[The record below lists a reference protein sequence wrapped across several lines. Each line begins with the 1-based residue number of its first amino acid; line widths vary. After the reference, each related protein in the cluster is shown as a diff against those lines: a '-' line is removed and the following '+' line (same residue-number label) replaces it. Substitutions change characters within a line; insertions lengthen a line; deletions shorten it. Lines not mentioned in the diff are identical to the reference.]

1 MWDASRY
8 KCGETKHCY
17 GDEIY
22 HFCCELH
29 CDQFAAEPEYYLSG
43 AHLEAAANAPEGTLF
58 TCPMHPEIITE
69 GPDSCPLCGMALEPM
84 GLPPTNAGPNREL
97 IDFRRRFLLG
107 MVFGLPLLIITM
119 GPMAGLP
126 VKEWLGLRA
135 PIWVELALAT
145 PVVFWCGRPFLQRG
159 TKSVLTWNLNMF
171 TLIALGVSAAYIFS
185 VVATIFPGMFPD
197 GFRQTDGSV
206 GVYFEAATVIILLA
220 LFGQILELRARERTG
235 SALRELLDL
244 SAKTAHLVKNDGS
257 DTKIALEDVKVGDR
271 LRVRPGETIPVDGH
285 ILDGGSTVDESMI
298 TGEAIPVEKGPG
310 DSVTGATLNGTGSI
324 VMEATHVGGDTLLS
338 HIINLVAAAQRS
350 RAPVQNIADRI
361 AGIFVPA
368 VILASII
375 AFASWVYWGPEPRFA
390 YAIVVPISVLV
401 IACPCALGLAT
412 PMSIMTAMGRGAR
425 AGVLVRDA
433 EALQGLATI
442 DTLVIDKTGT
452 LTNGHPMLIGV
463 EPLTSRSKD
472 EILSLA
478 ASVERGSEHPL
489 AAAIVS
495 AAEERGLVTETMSD
509 FKSITGQGVSAQI
522 GQEMVAL
529 GNVAMMRA
537 TGVDCS
543 MSNEQADAYR
553 EAGETVMFLA
563 INGHASA
570 LLRLTDPI
578 KESTLDALK
587 SLRGNGMRIVMA
599 TGDDEITARAVG
611 DRLNIWDIHA
621 TLSPEEKASLVKGL
635 QKRAAVSLWQAT
647 ALMTHQR
654 WRKQT
659 LVLRWALVRMS
670 RWKAQVSR
678 LLKETCMAL
687 CGPNRWLG
695 RPCAISTKTYFSL
708 LFITAPVSQSLPGSC
723 FLSLVYLC
731 RRCLRRRRCAYHQYP

>member
-1 MWDASRY
+1 
-8 KCGETKHCY
+8 
-17 GDEIY
+17 
-22 HFCCELH
+22 
-29 CDQFAAEPEYYLSG
+29 
-43 AHLEAAANAPEGTLF
+43 
-58 TCPMHPEIITE
+58 
-69 GPDSCPLCGMALEPM
+69 
-84 GLPPTNAGPNREL
+84 
-97 IDFRRRFLLG
+97 
-107 MVFGLPLLIITM
+107 
-119 GPMAGLP
+119 
-126 VKEWLGLRA
+126 
-135 PIWVELALAT
+135 
-145 PVVFWCGRPFLQRG
+145 
-159 TKSVLTWNLNMF
+159 
-171 TLIALGVSAAYIFS
+171 
-185 VVATIFPGMFPD
+185 MFPD

-401 IACPCALGLAT
+401 SACPCALGLAT

-452 LTNGHPMLIGV
+452 LTNGHPMLIGI

-522 GQEMVAL
+522 SQEMVAL

-543 MSNEQADAYR
+543 MINEQADAYR

-635 QKRAAVSLWQAT
+635 QKAGCRVAMAGDGINDAPALAQADVGIAMGT
-647 ALMTHQR
+647 GADVALESASI
-654 WRKQT
+654 T
-659 LVLRWALVRMS
+659 LVKGDLYGIVRDQS
-670 RWKAQVSR
+670 LAGR
-678 LLKETCMAL
+678 L
-687 CGPNRWLG
+687 
-695 RPCAISTKTYFSL
+695 CAISTKTYFSL